1 MKNKV
6 ILITGFPASGK
17 TTIGK
22 ELAKLMS
29 IPFIS
34 KDDIKEL
41 MFDGLGWKDREW
53 SKKLGLVSYDLLYY
67 FAEALLAANTSF
79 VIESNFKPEFDN
91 PKFSALKEKHDF
103 DIIQILCKAD
113 GEVLFER
120 FKKRSESG
128 QRHPGHVDVTNY
140 DEFKTALLSGRCEP
154 LDIEGKIIEVDTTDF
169 RKIDIDAILRHLNA
183 D

>member
-1 MKNKV
+1 MRNKIV
-6 ILITGFPASGK
+6 IITGLPASGK

-22 ELAKLMS
+22 ELARRMS
-29 IPFIS
+29 IPFVS

-53 SKKLGLVSYDLLYY
+53 SKKLGLISYDLLYY
-67 FAEALLAANTSF
+67 FTEALLKANRPF

-91 PKFSALKEKHDF
+91 SKFAALKETCVF
-103 DIIQILCKAD
+103 DAVQILCKAD

-128 QRHPGHVDVTNY
+128 QRHPGHVDTDNY
-140 DEFKTALLSGRCEP
+140 DEFKKSLLSGHCEP
-154 LDIEGKIIEVDTTDF
+154 LSLSGNVIEVDTTVFDKVDLDALLQ
-169 RKIDIDAILRHLNA
+169 KIDTD
-183 D
+183 